1 MIHLD
6 RILPEV
12 TRPARYTGNEWN
24 SIVKDWDAVDVRMVL
39 VYPDLYEIGM
49 SNLGLAILYDL
60 VNRQPKALAERAYAP
75 WIDMEAE
82 MRKAS
87 LPLFSLES
95 KRPLK
100 DFDIIGFSLGYEL
113 TYTNVLNMLDLAQIP
128 VLAAERDDSHPLIIA
143 GGGCALSAEPMAEFI
158 DLFVLGE
165 GEEVLLELLET
176 FRQWKLHGSRRKQEL
191 LLELASIAGIYV
203 PGLYRIDYSD
213 DGIISS
219 IVSIAPEAN
228 PSVRRCVVAKLPPV
242 VTRPVVP
249 YMEVIHDRA
258 AIEIQRG
265 CTRGCRFCQAGTI
278 YRPLRERPGEEV
290 LDAAD
295 ELLRNCGYNEL
306 SLLSLSTSDYSD
318 IESLVAA
325 LAARY
330 RDQHLKI
337 SLPSLRMDSIS
348 VGLMDLLAS
357 GKKTGLTFA
366 PEAGSERL
374 RQAINKGITEEELV
388 QAITTA
394 AERGWNAVKLYFLLG
409 LPTETFDDIESIVQ
423 LVQKL
428 CRAGRQ
434 SEGRPFQVRVSA
446 SAFVPKAHTPF
457 QWVPQNTEEE
467 LRAKVE
473 VLRRGLKRSG
483 ARLSWQEPRMSLLE
497 GVLARGDRRLA
508 KVIYRAWQLGCTFDA
523 WSEHFDYEKWLRAFE
538 DSGLDPA
545 FYTHRQRSL
554 DETLPWAHIDVGVS
568 AAFLKREYERTFN
581 GKGTEDCRYGKC
593 TACGLERW
601 HPACQRKL
609 KMLPERSKG

>member
-24 SIVKDWDAVDVRMVL
+24 SIVKDWDAVDIRMAL

-75 WIDMEAE
+75 WIDMETE

-95 KRPLK
+95 RRPLK

-158 DLFVLGE
+158 DLFVIGE
-165 GEEVLLELLET
+165 GEGVLLELLEA
-176 FRQWKLHGSRRKQEL
+176 FRQWKLQGSRRKQGL
-191 LLELASIAGIYV
+191 LLELAGIAGIYV

-219 IVSIAPEAN
+219 IVSVAPEAN
-228 PSVRRCVVAKLPPV
+228 SIVQRRVVAKLPPA

-249 YMEVIHDRA
+249 YMEVVHDRA
-258 AIEIQRG
+258 VIEIQRG
-265 CTRGCRFCQAGTI
+265 CTRGCRFCQAGII
-278 YRPLRERPGEEV
+278 YRPLRERPCEEV

-295 ELLRNCGYNEL
+295 ELLKNCGYNEL

-325 LAARY
+325 LATRY

-337 SLPSLRMDSIS
+337 SLPSLRMDSVS
-348 VGLMDLLAS
+348 VELMDLLAS

-434 SEGRPFQVRVSA
+434 LERRSFQVRVSA

-473 VLRRGLKRSG
+473 VLRLGLKKSG
-483 ARLSWQEPRMSLLE
+483 VRLSWQEPRMSLLE

-523 WSEHFDYEKWLRAFE
+523 WSEHFDYEKWFRAFE

-554 DETLPWAHIDVGVS
+554 DETLPWTHIDVGVS

-581 GKGTEDCRYGKC
+581 SKGTEDCRYGKC

-601 HPACQRKL
+601 HPACQRKCEI
-609 KMLPERSKG
+609 LPERSKG